1 VKTRIKHPQLDDE
14 FATNLQIAMLKDT
27 IMCLREIAKECVP
40 ILSFFPEEDQLLL
53 DKRILKPLKML
64 DPEIMDHF
72 QIKSQNGS
80 DIEQRFSG
88 IFSFAFNELEL
99 DSVLIIGSDTPHL
112 QPSLIM
118 HCITIL
124 QNNPKAAV
132 LGPSQ
137 QGGFYLL
144 GHTRPFIPTIGSI
157 FQSYNEL
164 GNAMYL
170 LTHEN
175 KLVHILPEV
184 TDVDTFS
191 DLNTVRT
198 IIKLLSYQ
206 SSQMLNYYIPR
217 YTNKTLDLLN
227 ESLWKPM

>member
-1 VKTRIKHPQLDDE
+1 LDDE
-14 FATNLQIAMLKDT
+14 FTTNLQIAMLKDT
-27 IMCLREIAKECVP
+27 ILCLREIAQECVP
-40 ILSFFPEEDQLLL
+40 ILSFFPEEDQFLL

-64 DPEIMDHF
+64 DPDIMDHF
-72 QIKSQNGS
+72 QIEPQNGS
-80 DIEQRFSG
+80 DIEKRFSG
-88 IFSFAFNELEL
+88 VFSYAFNELEL
-99 DSVLIIGSDTPHL
+99 DSALIIGSDTPHL

-118 HCITIL
+118 RCITIL

-144 GHTRPFIPTIGSI
+144 GHTQPFIPAIGSI

-164 GNAMYL
+164 GNAMNL
-170 LTHEN
+170 LTHED
-175 KLVHILPEV
+175 KVVHILPEV

-191 DLNTVRT
+191 DLKTVRT

-206 SSQMLNYYIPR
+206 TSQMLNYYFPR
-217 YTNKTLDLLN
+217 YTNEILELQN
-227 ESLWKPM
+227 ESLWTPM